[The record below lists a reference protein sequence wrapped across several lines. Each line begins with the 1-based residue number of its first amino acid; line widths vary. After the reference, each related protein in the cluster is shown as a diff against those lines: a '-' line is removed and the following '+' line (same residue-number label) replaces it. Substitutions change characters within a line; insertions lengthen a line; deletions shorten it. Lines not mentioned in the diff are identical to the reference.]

1 MQVGL
6 ILASERSH
14 GHIRKCKNNNK
25 KYNGPQIFNVLAP
38 LFLVPALLSCRLSFQ
53 DKAITEGQ
61 QAQNQALDS

>member
-1 MQVGL
+1 MATYENVK
-6 ILASERSH
+6 I
-14 GHIRKCKNNNK
+14 IIK
-25 KYNGPQIFNVLAP
+25 KYNGPQIFDVLAP